1 MTETIEWIDRETRL
15 PGKDDADEY
24 GCVLCKHRYNGI
36 LVTGWRRVAEN
47 SFIVAW
53 AKTPGGPEHAG

>member
-15 PGKDDADEY
+15 PGADDADEY

-53 AKTPGGPEHAG
+53 AKTPGGPAYAG